1 VVRGDDGDLEAV
13 GYAGNGNAFMYDDL
27 WTVEQ
32 ARAAIAEGHRLYALS
47 PSGSYAEVELT
58 TDGIRATLDHSADD
72 MLDDLPACG

>member
-1 VVRGDDGDLEAV
+1 
-13 GYAGNGNAFMYDDL
+13 MYDDL

-32 ARAAIAEGHRLYALS
+32 ARAAIEEGHRLYALS
-47 PSGSYAEVELT
+47 ASGGYAEVELT